1 MQPFGAARLSV
12 VEMLGDILKLNEEK
26 LSDKIIASNV
36 MKKLVQFFGKYE
48 WNSLLHFMLDLIFS
62 EILRTQEP
70 KLMTALFEQAH
81 FLNYVT
87 QLVRSEDFQ
96 LKNETGRRI
105 ERGFYPYLIRFL
117 DNLETMREKNE
128 YVDS

>member
-1 MQPFGAARLSV
+1 M
-12 VEMLGDILKLNEEK
+12 KLNEEK

-48 WNSLLHFMLDLIFS
+48 WNSLLHFKLDLIFS

-87 QLVRSEDFQ
+87 QLVRSEQ
-96 LKNETGRRI
+96 GRH
-105 ERGFYPYLIRFL
+105 
-117 DNLETMREKNE
+117 
-128 YVDS
+128 